1 MSQERVLAHSNFSLT
16 VARQI
21 VKDHFKPN
29 PLIYWADF
37 LGSYGLGIFCFQKVR
52 GGTMLTPHQ
61 GITGELSQVFFFFA
75 TCLLFYRCA
84 LFIHEVVH
92 HRNGSLPVFRFV
104 WNLLCGIPFLMPSF
118 VTLVNMRSIFSKFLR
133 LFNCT
138 NPASLTWL

>member
-75 TCLLFYRCA
+75 YTFDNR
-84 LFIHEVVH
+84 
-92 HRNGSLPVFRFV
+92 G
-104 WNLLCGIPFLMPSF
+104 
-118 VTLVNMRSIFSKFLR
+118 K
-133 LFNCT
+133 
-138 NPASLTWL
+138 